1 METHVALPGSCS
13 PREEAG
19 SAAGAGVGSTSP
31 RSRPKGQG
39 CQKKTWMINQ
49 SKDYFWVVFLG
60 NIAKQDPDQY
70 FFLTN
75 TYQIEFFFNKEIN
88 MV

>member
-1 METHVALPGSCS
+1 MLPCLDLVLLEKKLAALQEQVWVQHLLGLVLKVGVA
-13 PREEAG
+13 
-19 SAAGAGVGSTSP
+19 
-31 RSRPKGQG
+31 K
-39 CQKKTWMINQ
+39 KKTWMINQ